1 VTVRSAIRVR
11 TADSHGT
18 VVGDNDSSMYVL
30 ALEMQIRIVNAR
42 SLKDKRQ
49 IVKSVLEGARRRF
62 AVSAAEVGQQEARQR
77 GVLGFAVVAPSASHA
92 EEVIDAVD
100 RYVWSRL
107 DLEIVSAERIWM
119 E

>member
-1 VTVRSAIRVR
+1 ML
-11 TADSHGT
+11 
-18 VVGDNDSSMYVL
+18 GDNDSGMYVL
-30 ALEMQIRIVNAR
+30 ALEVQIRIVNAR

-62 AVSAAEVGQQEARQR
+62 AVAASEVAQQDARQR
-77 GVLGFAVVAPSASHA
+77 GVLGFAVVAASASHA
-92 EEVIDAVD
+92 EEVMDAVD

-107 DLEIVSAERIWM
+107 DLEVVSAERSWL

>member
-1 VTVRSAIRVR
+1 MDNLG
-11 TADSHGT
+11 ADSHSGRT
-18 VVGDNDSSMYVL
+18 WYNDADMFVV
-30 ALEMQIRIVNAR
+30 ALEIQIRIMGSR

-49 IVKSVLEGARRRF
+49 VVKSVLEGARRRY
-62 AVSAAEVGQQEARQR
+62 AVSAAEVGSHDAWRR

-100 RYVWSRL
+100 RYVWSRP
-107 DLEIVSAERIWM
+107 DLEIVSAERSWL